1 MNDYSKKTGMRI
13 RMFRRLKGLSQQQFA
28 DALHKTKSTVSK
40 YEHGDISM
48 DLETFH
54 EICRVLDLSPA
65 ALLPPAAE
73 ASGAEGRGRTAQLY
87 TYNLAGRQG
96 VLTRSLLEIYGS
108 DTDEKTQA
116 SWFYGIPSF
125 AAPEKCQ
132 GYYFG
137 SIVRQ
142 NIFTHL
148 HLINQKNNI
157 EQVSICYRSN
167 LDNLPFDV
175 GLMSGLSFESLVPV
189 TCKTVISPKP
199 LAEDAAMLHALSFDP
214 SEIKRI
220 RTTGIMAV
228 ERR

>member
-1 MNDYSKKTGMRI
+1 MNEYSKETGMRI
-13 RMFRRLKGLSQQQFA
+13 RMFRRLKGFSQQEFA

-40 YEHGDISM
+40 YERGDISI

-54 EICRVLDLSPA
+54 EICCVLSLSPA
-65 ALLPPAAE
+65 TLLPPSKE
-73 ASGAEGRGRTAQLY
+73 ESDVGGRGQTKQLY
-87 TYNLAGRQG
+87 LYNLAGRQG

-108 DTDEKTQA
+108 DTDQEA
-116 SWFYGIPSF
+116 SVSWFYGIPSF
-125 AAPEKCQ
+125 HAPEKCQ

-137 SIVRQ
+137 SITRQ

-148 HLINQKNNI
+148 HLTNQKNSI

-167 LDNLPFDV
+167 LDNLSFSV

-189 TCKTVISPKP
+189 TSKIIISAKP
-199 LAEDAAMLHALSFDP
+199 LAEDEVLLQALSFDQA
-214 SEIKRI
+214 EIKRM